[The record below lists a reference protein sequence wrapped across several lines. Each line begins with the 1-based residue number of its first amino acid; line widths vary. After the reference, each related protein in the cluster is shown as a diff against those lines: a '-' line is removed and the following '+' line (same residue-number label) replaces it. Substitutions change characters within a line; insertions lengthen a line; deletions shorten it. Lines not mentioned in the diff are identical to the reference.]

1 MTSSNGQ
8 KNELEDQLR
17 DWGECIPNADDGRR
31 LSFEDL
37 ERVAVNRNSSLQ
49 RTMIAGVMMSVVVL
63 VSWIATTDPEGIPLL
78 KDSKNSLVAD
88 TKKEE
93 TLQIDVAP
101 TPVIENPVQT
111 LIYTKLETTDSQ
123 LQERWVEAKRDVAR
137 ERVLQ
142 QWLAENL

>member
-8 KNELEDQLR
+8 KNELEDRLR

-37 ERVAVNRNSSLQ
+37 ERVAVNRNRSFQ

>member
-8 KNELEDQLR
+8 KNELEDRLR

-37 ERVAVNRNSSLQ
+37 ERVAVNRNRSFQ

-123 LQERWVEAKRDVAR
+123 LQERWVEAKRDAAR